1 MKTRL
6 RADERRDEIL
16 AAATIEFAAGG
27 LTGTPTELIAERS
40 GVSQPYLFQ
49 LFGTK
54 KELFLAT
61 VRSCFGRTARRFE
74 EAAADGRSRGLEG
87 PGLLEHMGHAYM
99 HMLLADRN
107 LLRLQLNAYAACGD
121 AEIRKVVR
129 EEYFSLWRTVER
141 VSGADP
147 ADLREWFAAG
157 MLINTIASI
166 TDAQTLDEFIEMLC
180 GGVPPTS

>member
-61 VRSCFGRTARRFE
+61 VRACFRRTARLFE
-74 EAAADGRSRGLEG
+74 EAAAEGGRNGLEA
-87 PGLLEHMGHAYM
+87 PELLEHMGHAYV
-99 HMLLADRN
+99 HMLLADRS

-121 AEIRKVVR
+121 PEVRKVVR
-129 EEYFSLWRTVER
+129 EEYFSLWRKVAQ

-147 ADLREWFAAG
+147 ADLHNWFAHG

-166 TDAQTLDEFIEMLC
+166 TDARTFEEFNDMLC